1 MIHWHVLL
9 SVFGVIFIAE
19 LPDKT
24 AVAALVLATRHKPTP
39 VFVGA
44 ASALA
49 LQSAVAVAA
58 GGVVSLLPARIV
70 HVIAGLVFVV
80 SAIVMWRGDGDAS
93 DDELRDSGAY
103 AGFWRTARLA
113 FVIVFVA
120 EWGDLTQLATAA
132 FAARYRAP
140 LSVFAGA
147 TAALSAVAATAVF
160 VGHRSRKYVNPR
172 VTQKVA
178 AVVFALAGVALLLG
192 YG

>member
-9 SVFGVIFIAE
+9 SVFGVIFVAE

-24 AVAALVLATRHKPTP
+24 AVATLVLATRHKPTP
-39 VFVGA
+39 VFLGA

-49 LQSAVAVAA
+49 VQSAVAVAA
-58 GGVVSLLPARIV
+58 GGVVSLLPVRVV
-70 HVIAGLVFVV
+70 HVIAGLVFLV
-80 SAIVMWRGDGDAS
+80 SAIVMWRGDDGDGDAP
-93 DDELRDSGAY
+93 RDPGAY
-103 AGFWRTARLA
+103 AGFWQTARLA

-140 LSVFAGA
+140 LSVFAAA
-147 TAALSAVAATAVF
+147 TAALCTVAATAVF
-160 VGHRSRKYVNPR
+160 LGHRSRKYVNPR

-178 AVVFALAGVALLLG
+178 AAVFALAGVALLLG